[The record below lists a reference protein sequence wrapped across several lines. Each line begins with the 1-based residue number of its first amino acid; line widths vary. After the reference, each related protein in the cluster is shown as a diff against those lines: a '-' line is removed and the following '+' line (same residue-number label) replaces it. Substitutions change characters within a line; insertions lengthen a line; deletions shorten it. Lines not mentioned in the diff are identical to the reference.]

1 MVRKMETEKEV
12 IEALRLRYPANA
24 YAVLTQVGNGT
35 GLSISR
41 WADAVIMSLWE
52 SRGLELMGCEIK
64 VTREDWLRELKHPEK
79 ADVIANYC
87 DSWYLVVGDADIV
100 KPGELPMGWGLM
112 VPHTS
117 KSLKVA
123 VKCERNL
130 QLKPLDRSFLAS
142 ILRRTM
148 EQLTEDARLMAE
160 YGRGYDI
167 GVKEGIERTEHHVE
181 YAKQELERLKQ
192 DVKDFELA
200 SGVKIREMWS
210 TPTKVGEAVSLVLSG
225 HYRRELD
232 LLEDL
237 HRRFIDCTKKV
248 EEEIA
253 KHKEAIK

>member
-12 IEALRLRYPANA
+12 IEALRLRYPSNA
-24 YAVLTQVGNGT
+24 YAVLTQVSNGT

-41 WADAVIMSLWE
+41 WADALVMSLWE
-52 SRGLELMGCEIK
+52 SRRFELMGCEIK

-87 DSWYLVVGDADIV
+87 DSWYLVVGDADII

-130 QLKPLDRSFLAS
+130 QPKPLDRSFLAS

-148 EQLTEDARLMAE
+148 EQLTDDARLMAE

-167 GVKEGIERTEHHVE
+167 GVKEG
-181 YAKQELERLKQ
+181 LERSQYSIDSARDQLETLKTN
-192 DVKDFELA
+192 VADFEKA
-200 SGVKIREMWS
+200 SEIKINEMWS
-210 TPTKVGEAVSLVLSG
+210 GPTKVGEAVRLVLSG

-237 HRRFIDCTKKV
+237 HRRFVECTKKV